1 MLPKPRRRR
10 EKRIVELT
18 RVTYTI
24 AEFCE
29 MTGLN
34 RAAVLRDIDK
44 GSLRVVKVGA
54 RRLILAPQVT
64 RPGMR
69 VSGPL
74 TNTGTAPSCRS
85 ANAVIND
92 RG

>member
-1 MLPKPRRRR
+1 MLPKPRHPR
-10 EKRIVELT
+10 EDRIVELT
-18 RVTYTI
+18 RVTFTI

-34 RAAVLRDIDK
+34 RAAVLRDVDR

-69 VSGPL
+69 VFGASDKHRNSTLVPL
-74 TNTGTAPSCRS
+74 GKCC
-85 ANAVIND
+85 D
-92 RG
+92 RR